1 MKLCRFSG
9 PVLPVFLVLIFVL
22 SSCRTVVMD
31 APPAPTEPDA
41 PKEKE
46 PTSRVEDRTD
56 LPLNDFS
63 PLTPLPL
70 ANIVPTVQLP
80 DRAGNA
86 PVDVRDNSLPY
97 SLAQDLTKDL
107 ESPDELLPVEF
118 AFDAEEVATVVDM
131 FSYLLGEEL
140 TEAEIAVRQAEL
152 DAVTDLPPDPD
163 DPDGEF
169 DEEFEVP
176 NVRPFAYYM
185 DAGVS
190 GAVTM
195 TMDTEMTRG
204 EAWELFQYI
213 LWLSGAYASRQK
225 GFIHILPFAK
235 MPQERRLLH
244 KFPDPMP
251 NVAVEL
257 VRLYHLTPSEMA
269 GMIQPFMTEG
279 SVATPVQHL
288 NALLVLEAPDNIVKI
303 RELIGQLDIIGETQW
318 PQISIGC
325 QHVEVAVVIEEL
337 QQILPVLGFGTVTSD
352 KGDGRSLKLVGLERM
367 QVLIAS
373 APTQEVL
380 DEIRRWVKILDN
392 ADAVQQ
398 QEQIYFYPVKYNK
411 AEDLSDAIG
420 VFFTQTSASASAG
433 GSSSSSGSST
443 PSIGGRSTGSSAT
456 SSTGRSAASTRRTL
470 STSGSRSR
478 STEKPETIFDVPV
491 TLFADGAH
499 NRLIIRTTP
508 QAYAMLEALLM
519 RIDTPPLQVLVQVS
533 IAEIQL
539 NESTE
544 FGFRAAALAR
554 IGGDKTLR
562 YDVTP
567 GTVADPYYSMTFA
580 TSGASSGADGISLV
594 SPGDALSFI
603 QAVAGKSN
611 TKVLFSPQVI
621 AISDQQATINVGDSV
636 PVVTGD
642 TTGATTG
649 TSITRNIQYQDTGII
664 LTVTP
669 HITANKLVTLDLNQ
683 QVSDAVETTTSNI
696 DSPTIQTRTL
706 ETSLIIEDKQTVLLG
721 GMISSR
727 SERSRRGIPGTH
739 KIPFV
744 GKFLTASDDSTR
756 RSELL
761 LLISVQ
767 VIDMKTDVD
776 KLLERYQS
784 AIEAIKEDLETPH
797 KFEY

>member
-1 MKLCRFSG
+1 MKFCRYSG
-9 PVLPVFLVLIFVL
+9 PALPVFLVLILTL

-31 APPAPTEPDA
+31 APTPVADPVAPESKVSTPIEARADVP
-41 PKEKE
+41 
-46 PTSRVEDRTD
+46 EDDT
-56 LPLNDFS
+56 S

-70 ANIVPTVQLP
+70 SNIVPDVNLP
-80 DRAGNA
+80 TRDGVA
-86 PVDVRDNSLPY
+86 PVDIRDGSLPY
-97 SLAQDLTKDL
+97 SLAEDLTKDI
-107 ESPDELLPVEF
+107 ENPDDLLPVEF
-118 AFDAEEVATVVDM
+118 AFDAEEIATVVDM

-140 TEAEIAVRQAEL
+140 TDEELAIRQAEL
-152 DAVTDLPPDPD
+152 DAVADLPPDPD
-163 DPDGEF
+163 DPDAEF

-195 TMDTEMTRG
+195 TMDTEMTR
-204 EAWELFQYI
+204 EESWELFQYI

-257 VRLYHLTPSEMA
+257 VRLYHLTPSEMT
-269 GMIQPFMTEG
+269 GMIQPYMTEG

-288 NALLVLEAPDNIVKI
+288 NALLVLEAPENIVKI
-303 RELIGQLDIIGETQW
+303 RELISQLDVIGETRW
-318 PQISIGC
+318 PQVSIGV
-325 QHVEVAVVIEEL
+325 QHVEVAMVIEEL

-373 APTQEVL
+373 APTREVL
-380 DEIRRWVKILDN
+380 DEIERWVKILDR
-392 ADAVQQ
+392 ADTVQQ
-398 QEQIYFYPVKYNK
+398 QERIYFYPVKYNK

-420 VFFTQTSASASAG
+420 VFFTQTSSAASAS
-433 GSSSSSGSST
+433 GSSRNSSSST
-443 PSIGGRSTGSSAT
+443 PSIGGRNSSTSAT
-456 SSTGRSAASTRRTL
+456 SSTGRSAASTRRSL
-470 STSGSRSR
+470 STSGRRSG

-491 TLFADGAH
+491 TIFADGAH

-544 FGFRAAALAR
+544 FGFRYAALDR

-562 YDVTP
+562 YDITP
-567 GTVADPYYSMTFA
+567 GTVADPFYSMSFA
-580 TSGASSGADGISLV
+580 NDGVAAAADIV
-594 SPGDALSFI
+594 NAGDVLSFI

-611 TKVLFSPQVI
+611 TRVLFSPQVI

-706 ETSLIIEDKQTVLLG
+706 ETSLIIEDRQTVLLG
-721 GMISSR
+721 GMISAR
-727 SERSRRGIPGTH
+727 SEQSRRGIPGTH
-739 KIPFV
+739 KIPIV
-744 GKFLTASDDSTR
+744 GKFLTGSDKSTR

-767 VIDMKTDVD
+767 VIDMKTNVD
-776 KLLERYQS
+776 KLVERYQS
-784 AIEAIKEDLETPH
+784 AIDAIKEDLETPH